1 MMNVNSILE
10 QMMNNSNI
18 ARNPIGRNAI
28 EMYKKGDTQGINEL
42 ARNLCKEKGT
52 SFEEMANKIKS
63 QFNI

>member
-1 MMNVNSILE
+1 MNVNSILE

-18 ARNPIGRNAI
+18 ARNPIGKNAI
-28 EMYKKGDTQGINEL
+28 EMYKRGDMQGINEL